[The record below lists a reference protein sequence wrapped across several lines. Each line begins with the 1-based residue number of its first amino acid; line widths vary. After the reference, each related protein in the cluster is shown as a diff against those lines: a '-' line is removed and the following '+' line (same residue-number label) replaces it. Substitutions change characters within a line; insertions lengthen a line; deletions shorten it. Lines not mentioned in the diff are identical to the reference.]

1 MQSPVHSGV
10 VVDDEVREEIVEF
23 RAIESSMVVSE

>member
-10 VVDDEVREEIVEF
+10 VVDDEVQEEIVKF
-23 RAIESSMVVSE
+23 KATESSMVVSE

>member
-10 VVDDEVREEIVEF
+10 VVDDEVQEEIVEF